1 MSNHNELLAAEKDF
15 DFQLSFE
22 RAFAQLEGDNSNA
35 SLLDCLKALTSI
47 AQNKRTDEID
57 DCKQRLMQYPP
68 IRQCWEEM
76 SVPSSMSNKDWINLL
91 AGRFVRNADPE
102 TVRKTQIFRSALL
115 SHSEKPKN
123 PSDIPYPDIL
133 KNVLAGLETEES
145 LPQKK
150 SWLEKWRLFKPRD
163 KFKTQKRTIF
173 QTLKEAFFGPPMVWG
188 FAFATVFVF
197 AVSVTVLCPVFCPL
211 SPKSPIDISY
221 DGVAQTIHA
230 NNTSEMTQELRDFQ
244 FTWETTEQTSNLAFS
259 PTQKQPTLATKAFG
273 AGLLTGRETLLGKR
287 DVVLPSP
294 LLPPVSVDNWSN
306 TEWKIYFDFGRWT
319 FLLWTAS
326 QFQPPEPQI
335 FWDEQRQIFAHFKT
349 AFVERAEAKKDGEA
363 RDLLDTQLKKRVQ
376 PFLDKLP
383 DSSISDEFGFKLENM
398 MDFLAA
404 DL

>member
-1 MSNHNELLAAEKDF
+1 MKTVSLYFKGTEKDLNKL
-15 DFQLSFE
+15 LSLRDQGE
-22 RAFAQLEGDNSNA
+22 LTKIIGHEI
-35 SLLDCLKALTSI
+35 LD
-47 AQNKRTDEID
+47 
-57 DCKQRLMQYPP
+57 
-68 IRQCWEEM
+68 IRECDVPN
-76 SVPSSMSNKDWINLL
+76 VPSRRKLKRFSWIRSLYQTLIETFSVSWQPILATAFGVSVLVVSLVLL
-91 AGRFVRNADPE
+91 W
-102 TVRKTQIFRSALL
+102 
-115 SHSEKPKN
+115 PKN
-123 PSDIPYPDIL
+123 PIDS
-133 KNVLAGLETEES
+133 
-145 LPQKK
+145 
-150 SWLEKWRLFKPRD
+150 
-163 KFKTQKRTIF
+163 
-173 QTLKEAFFGPPMVWG
+173 AF
-188 FAFATVFVF
+188 
-197 AVSVTVLCPVFCPL
+197 
-211 SPKSPIDISY
+211 
-221 DGVAQTIHA
+221 QTIHA
-230 NNTSEMTQELRDFQ
+230 NNTSEMIEELRDFQ